1 MVQEIITEFSKTKQI
16 NSNVLV
22 QKAIIIHDADLL
34 SKGAQ
39 QALRRTM
46 EKFSTNVRII
56 FVASCLSKFIPAI
69 RSRCMNL
76 RVPLATDNA
85 VKFTFERHFIH
96 NRLCQFWKNAA

>member
-1 MVQEIITEFSKTKQI
+1 VLSEAGLYDRVVVQEIITEFSKTKQI
-16 NSNVLV
+16 NSNALV

-46 EKFSTNVRII
+46 EKFSVNVRII
-56 FVASCLSKFIPAI
+56 FVASSLSKFIPAI

-76 RVPLATDNA
+76 RIPLSNDSSVQIELA
-85 VKFTFERHFIH
+85 
-96 NRLCQFWKNAA
+96 L

>member
-1 MVQEIITEFSKTKQI
+1 MVQEIVTEFSKTKQI
-16 NSNVLV
+16 NSNMLI

-56 FVASCLSKFIPAI
+56 FVASCISKFIPAI

-76 RVPLATDNA
+76 RVPLANDNA
-85 VKFTFERHFIH
+85 VLLTFRCNFLLS
-96 NRLCQFWKNAA
+96 RLHQF